1 MGWYH
6 VNREGKG
13 YCLGSEYDLKLD
25 MEELGKYLPD
35 RSETENVLRQT
46 AKDAVD
52 TYDEWP
58 LLWKFATLDPDQTGA
73 WDRGETD
80 AFERDKT
87 AILANALHYCFEK
100 RYGYPVDSFV
110 SMSDYDE
117 NVMIFCCAEWP
128 SETYNKALAELTEE
142 KLEKQLWEFL
152 DDIVLESEFD
162 LDEEDFELEWC
173 EEYIK
178 E

>member
-58 LLWKFATLDPDQTGA
+58 LLWKFATLDPDQTGPGTGA
-73 WDRGETD
+73 KPTLSNAIRLPYWQMPCIT
-80 AFERDKT
+80 AFKSAMDIRW
-87 AILANALHYCFEK
+87 I
-100 RYGYPVDSFV
+100 
-110 SMSDYDE
+110 
-117 NVMIFCCAEWP
+117 P
-128 SETYNKALAELTEE
+128 SS
-142 KLEKQLWEFL
+142 
-152 DDIVLESEFD
+152 V
-162 LDEEDFELEWC
+162 
-173 EEYIK
+173 
-178 E
+178 

>member
-1 MGWYH
+1 M
-6 VNREGKG
+6 
-13 YCLGSEYDLKLD
+13 
-25 MEELGKYLPD
+25 
-35 RSETENVLRQT
+35 
-46 AKDAVD
+46 
-52 TYDEWP
+52 
-58 LLWKFATLDPDQTGA
+58 
-73 WDRGETD
+73 
-80 AFERDKT
+80 
-87 AILANALHYCFEK
+87 
-100 RYGYPVDSFV
+100 DSFV
-110 SMSDYDE
+110 NMSDYDE

-128 SETYNKALAELTEE
+128 PETYNKALTELTEE